1 MSACQPVT
9 KGRTIKSTKSSATAF
24 RGKHHIQTFK
34 EYSLLIQRKPYVLQN
49 KIMKIL
55 KHQHT

>member
-34 EYSLLIQRKPYVLQN
+34 EYSFKEDPMYSTT
-49 KIMKIL
+49 K
-55 KHQHT
+55 